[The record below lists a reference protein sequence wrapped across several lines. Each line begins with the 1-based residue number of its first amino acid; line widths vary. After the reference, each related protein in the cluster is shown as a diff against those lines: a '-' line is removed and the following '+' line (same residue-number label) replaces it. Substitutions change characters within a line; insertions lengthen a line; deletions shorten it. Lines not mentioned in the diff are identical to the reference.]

1 MTRKTWAAGFLVLL
15 MSFAMVLVALHWREN
30 DTVQYYEYAVNPIKE
45 VQPVGWPN
53 GTVNVN
59 TADETALQALQGI
72 RQSQIE
78 ALLEDREKNGAYDF
92 PEDLIYVKGIGEKTL
107 YKIYSQ
113 LDFAWRAGEN

>member
-15 MSFAMVLVALHWREN
+15 MSFAVVLVALHWRGD
-30 DTVQYYEYAVNPIKE
+30 DTVQYYDCAVNPIRE
-45 VQPVGWPN
+45 VQPVGWPG

-59 TADETALQALQGI
+59 TADEDTLQALQGI

-78 ALLEDREKNGAYDF
+78 ALLEDREMNGAYDF

-107 YKIYSQ
+107 QKIYGQ
-113 LDFAWRAGEN
+113 LDFTWRAGGN